1 MAIVRGHW
9 PAGKRRNKID
19 ADLIGRVADVLRKRH
34 TGTRPRGPKVSAN
47 GLASALVK
55 PRLAKRPK
63 ITSGF
68 SAKSRPDDVDNSC
81 FTIVSCWRQLKE

>member
-47 GLASALVK
+47 GLASAIGVSGRTVRRWLGGEDV
-55 PRLAKRPK
+55 PSADHQRRLRRWL
-63 ITSGF
+63 
-68 SAKSRPDDVDNSC
+68 KSV
-81 FTIVSCWRQLKE
+81 E